1 VITDRRVA
9 AAVATTLL
17 LWASAFVAI
26 RVALLGFGVAG
37 LSVGRLLVASVAL
50 AVVAPLLRIRLPA
63 RSDLVRIACCGLTGM
78 TAYQLLLNAGERT
91 VPAGTASLLVNAAP
105 IFAAVLAFGLLHEPL
120 TTRSITGL
128 ALGFAGATVITL
140 AQGDGLAPSTDALLV
155 LGAALAQALFFV
167 LQKPLLSRYRGVEVT
182 CYAMWSGTALAL
194 PLGSALVHD
203 LPHAA
208 AGPIQALV
216 FLGVAPSAL
225 GFVAWAYAQARL
237 PVAATANTLYL
248 VPALAIGIG
257 WAVLGETI
265 HPAALLGGLVT
276 LAGVAISRSP
286 ADFRQVQRSGRK
298 GPFLKAPRQSGRQH
312 Q

>member
-1 VITDRRVA
+1 MIDRRVA

-26 RVALLGFGVAG
+26 RVALTGFGVAG
-37 LSVGRLLVASVAL
+37 LSVGRLLVASLAL
-50 AVVAPLLRIRLPA
+50 AVIAPLLGIRRPA
-63 RSDLVRIACCGLTGM
+63 RADLVRIAGCGMTGM

-91 VPAGTASLLVNAAP
+91 VPAGTASLLVSTAP
-105 IFAAVLAFGLLHEPL
+105 VFAAVLAFGLLREPL

-128 ALGFAGATVITL
+128 ALGFTGATVITL
-140 AQGDGLAPSTDALLV
+140 AQGQRLTPSPDALLV

-194 PLGSALVHD
+194 PLLPALMHD

-208 AGPIQALV
+208 AGPIQALL

-225 GFVAWAYAQARL
+225 GFVTWAYAQARM
-237 PVAATANTLYL
+237 PVATVANTLYL
-248 VPALAIGIG
+248 VPVLAIGIG
-257 WAVLGETI
+257 RAVLGETI
-265 HPAALLGGLVT
+265 HPVALVGGLVAF
-276 LAGVAISRSP
+276 AGVAISRSRARSSQTRP
-286 ADFRQVQRSGRK
+286 AARS
-298 GPFLKAPRQSGRQH
+298 APAR
-312 Q
+312 